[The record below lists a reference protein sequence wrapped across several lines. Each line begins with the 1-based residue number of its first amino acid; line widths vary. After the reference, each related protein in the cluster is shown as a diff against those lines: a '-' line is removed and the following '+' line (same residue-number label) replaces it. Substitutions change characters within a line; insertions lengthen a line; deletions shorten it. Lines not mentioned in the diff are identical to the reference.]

1 MADEPP
7 VKLFISYS
15 WSDAD
20 HQSWVMQIATELR
33 EAGVD
38 VILDKWDLKEGHDA
52 NAFMEKMVT
61 DPEIKKVALIC
72 DKAYADKAN
81 KRSGGVGIEAQIIT
95 PEIYKKQDQSK
106 FVAIIR
112 ERDENGKPCIPTYYG
127 SRLYIDLGNATTYP
141 EEYERLLR
149 WIYDQPLHLKPDI
162 GRKPAFLGAGATT
175 IQLTTAV
182 AFRRASDAI
191 KNARPHA
198 IPALIEYFELFSRE
212 MEKFRVSRIEGE
224 PHDETIF
231 KNIED
236 FIPYRNEAVE
246 IFSEIALYDCSES
259 MISAVHRFFDSILG
273 YTERPE
279 YVHSWNEED
288 FDNFRF
294 IVQELYIYCVACLL
308 RRERFE
314 AIDKLLAQEFFM
326 PRRVERGQQG
336 MVPFT
341 SFRIYNRSLEARN
354 RRLDL
359 RRLSLT
365 ADMLKERCKGT
376 SVNFDML
383 MSSDFLLFMRS
394 KIQNLEGGWLPDTLL
409 YAGRFGRSF
418 EIFARCKSVAFFDKF
433 KVALGVKSKKDLD
446 TVLVALGQDGLPS
459 WEGDTFNPRVLL
471 GFETMA
477 TRP

>member
-1 MADEPP
+1 
-7 VKLFISYS
+7 
-15 WSDAD
+15 
-20 HQSWVMQIATELR
+20 
-33 EAGVD
+33 
-38 VILDKWDLKEGHDA
+38 
-52 NAFMEKMVT
+52 
-61 DPEIKKVALIC
+61 
-72 DKAYADKAN
+72 
-81 KRSGGVGIEAQIIT
+81 
-95 PEIYKKQDQSK
+95 
-106 FVAIIR
+106 
-112 ERDENGKPCIPTYYG
+112 
-127 SRLYIDLGNATTYP
+127 
-141 EEYERLLR
+141 
-149 WIYDQPLHLKPDI
+149 
-162 GRKPAFLGAGATT
+162 
-175 IQLTTAV
+175 
-182 AFRRASDAI
+182 
-191 KNARPHA
+191 
-198 IPALIEYFELFSRE
+198 
-212 MEKFRVSRIEGE
+212 
-224 PHDETIF
+224 
-231 KNIED
+231 
-236 FIPYRNEAVE
+236 
-246 IFSEIALYDCSES
+246 
-259 MISAVHRFFDSILG
+259 
-273 YTERPE
+273 
-279 YVHSWNEED
+279 
-288 FDNFRF
+288 
-294 IVQELYIYCVACLL
+294 VQELYIYCVACLL